1 MLHKKCCHYIKASGH
16 AAFGCQRHYA
26 QVLNN
31 CTMLKYCITEFDLD
45 NVNSITPTFTKATKP
60 VRKIVPKK
68 TSSLKNKFNI

>member
-1 MLHKKCCHYIKASGH
+1 MITEEFKMLHKKCCHYIQATGH

-26 QVLNN
+26 QVL
-31 CTMLKYCITEFDLD
+31 ITEFDLD

-60 VRKIVPKK
+60 VRKIVPKN